1 MVRKKE
7 RDDIEWI
14 LIIGIRLK
22 DFQITLEDSLWSS
35 SYFSRLS
42 FGSYFWLIAETKEI
56 LE

>member
-1 MVRKKE
+1 MDRKIE

-35 SYFSRLS
+35 SYFYRLS